1 MSDAP
6 GGTPPVHGLHHVTC
20 IAGDPQRNVDFY
32 VGVMG
37 MRLVKRSV
45 NQDVPDTYHLFYADG
60 AGTPGTDLTFFPWPA
75 MDPSRPG
82 AGLAVEVALA
92 VPSASLGYW
101 RERLAAAGIAV
112 DAPGERFGEAVASFR
127 DPDGLHLALV
137 GTDDP
142 RPFVPWEGSPVP
154 AAHQVRGLD
163 AARLWVRDLD
173 ATAAALT
180 TLLGFRRGGVE
191 DGWQR
196 FEVGEGGSG
205 ARLDVRA
212 EPEARRGTW
221 GIGGVHH
228 VAWRV
233 DDVVAELALRQIVD
247 EAGLRPSPQID
258 RFWFASVYFK
268 EPGGT
273 LFELATDGPG
283 FSLDED
289 PAHLGERLILPPW
302 LEPHR
307 AAIEA
312 ALPPIDVP
320 GAAAGPPPAG

>member
-1 MSDAP
+1 MSGTP
-6 GGTPPVHGLHHVTC
+6 GGGPPPVHGLHHVTC

-32 VGVMG
+32 VGVLG

-45 NQDVPDTYHLFYADG
+45 NQDAPDAYHLFYADG

-75 MDPSRPG
+75 MGPSRPG

-101 RERLAAAGIAV
+101 RDRLTAV
-112 DAPGERFGEAVASFR
+112 GLEVAPAEARFGETALPFR
-127 DPDGLHLALV
+127 DPDGLRLALV
-137 GTDDP
+137 ACDEV
-142 RPFVPWEGSPVP
+142 RPFVPWADSPVP
-154 AAHQVRGLD
+154 AAHQVRGLH
-163 AARLWVRDLD
+163 AVRLWVRDRD

-180 TLLGFRRGGVE
+180 TLLGFAPRGDDGDWRRYAAG
-191 DGWQR
+191 R
-196 FEVGEGGSG
+196 GGSG
-205 ARLDVRA
+205 TYMDVRA
-212 EPEARRGTW
+212 TPDERRGTW
-221 GIGGVHH
+221 GVGGIHH

-233 DDVVAELALRQIVD
+233 DDVAAGLVLRRIVD

-268 EPGGT
+268 EPGGA

-283 FSLDED
+283 FDRDED

-307 AAIEA
+307 EAIAA
-312 ALPPIDVP
+312 ALPPLDLP
-320 GAAAGPPPAG
+320 GAAAPDPR